1 MNHLYDNFLSGF
13 RKLIRNKRFSLE
25 AHLLLHN
32 VRQKRSV
39 ITQFQSKTRLSNM
52 KSLILILPLL
62 AISFGINITITKFEA
77 YPWKDYEITVT
88 KSGIFS
94 ETKDTVYET
103 EDQIKFKCLADR
115 PWKKC
120 WIYKQFTNAEKQVEK
135 LGCKSTHH
143 AGYQVNIII
152 CKVKIG
158 LCLCLN

>member
-1 MNHLYDNFLSGF
+1 
-13 RKLIRNKRFSLE
+13 
-25 AHLLLHN
+25 
-32 VRQKRSV
+32 
-39 ITQFQSKTRLSNM
+39 M

-88 KSGIFS
+88 KSGIFNEINS
-94 ETKDTVYET
+94 ATVYET

-120 WIYKQFTNAEKQVEK
+120 WIYKDFEQ

>member
-1 MNHLYDNFLSGF
+1 
-13 RKLIRNKRFSLE
+13 
-25 AHLLLHN
+25 
-32 VRQKRSV
+32 
-39 ITQFQSKTRLSNM
+39 M

-62 AISFGINITITKFEA
+62 AISFGISITKFEA
-77 YPWKDYEITVT
+77 FPWCQYQITVT
-88 KSGIFS
+88 KSGIFEPTAATTFT
-94 ETKDTVYET
+94 ET
-103 EDQIKFKCLADR
+103 DQIKFKCIADR

-120 WIYKQFTNAEKQVEK
+120 WIYKQFTNAETQIEEK

>member
-1 MNHLYDNFLSGF
+1 
-13 RKLIRNKRFSLE
+13 
-25 AHLLLHN
+25 
-32 VRQKRSV
+32 
-39 ITQFQSKTRLSNM
+39 M

-62 AISFGINITITKFEA
+62 AISFGISITKFEA
-77 YPWKDYEITVT
+77 FPWCQYQITVT
-88 KSGIFS
+88 KSGIFEPTPDTKFT
-94 ETKDTVYET
+94 ET
-103 EDQIKFKCLADR
+103 DQIKFKCIADR

-120 WIYKQFTNAEKQVEK
+120 WIYKNFTNAETQIEEK

>member
-1 MNHLYDNFLSGF
+1 
-13 RKLIRNKRFSLE
+13 
-25 AHLLLHN
+25 
-32 VRQKRSV
+32 
-39 ITQFQSKTRLSNM
+39 M

-62 AISFGINITITKFEA
+62 AISFGINITKFEA
-77 YPWKDYEITVT
+77 FPWCQYQITVT
-88 KSGIFS
+88 KSGIFEPTAATTFT
-94 ETKDTVYET
+94 ET
-103 EDQIKFKCLADR
+103 DQIKFKCIADR

-120 WIYKQFTNAEKQVEK
+120 WIYKKFKNAETQIEEK